1 MSDRPDRRRVVAK
14 SLSWAAA
21 LGAVAVLAIGFH
33 MTRGGVDFASQFR
46 LQQIH
51 KSLGVLVFVLGT
63 VWLAWCLLVPRRDAP
78 AGRPY
83 AAALRISRLAVLALV
98 LVLPL
103 SGWALVSAAVF
114 KVPTFV
120 FGAVWIPH
128 IAMFDRLSDPEPAAR
143 LTRDIH
149 LGLSVAF
156 LAVAFTHALLF
167 VGQGGWL
174 QRRRR

>member
-1 MSDRPDRRRVVAK
+1 MSDRLDRRRIVAIC
-14 SLSWAAA
+14 LSWAAA
-21 LGAVAVLAIGFH
+21 LLAVAVLATGFH
-33 MTRGGVDFASQFR
+33 MTRGGVDFAGQFR

-51 KSLGVLVFVLGT
+51 KSLGVLAFVLGA
-63 VWLAWCLLVPRRDAP
+63 VWLAWCLLVSRHNAP

-83 AAALRISRLAVLALV
+83 AAALRMSRMALLTLV

-128 IAMFDRLSDPEPAAR
+128 LAVFDQSSDPEPVAR
-143 LTRDIH
+143 LTRGIH
-149 LGLSVAF
+149 LGLSAAF
-156 LAVAFTHALLF
+156 LAVAIAHALLL
-167 VGQGGWL
+167 VGQGGWFH
-174 QRRRR
+174 RRRR